1 MTPTVLIRAIFRMII
16 RFARWFT
23 PNFRT
28 IIHSSWKV
36 AAIFRT
42 IICSS
47 WKFDLL
53 FINRPRAFWNT
64 VRWLKYL
71 NDLFNY
77 CARKKPLIC
86 WNSVTAWWNVG
97 YETHLVISQG
107 TLNCWLKPKHQ
118 NITVPINK
126 CTCSWSLCH
135 TLAKTPFSR
144 HVKPCDFCHVSP
156 QFPRGLSKLAAKKN
170 HLPWHSLHVY

>member
-1 MTPTVLIRAIFRMII
+1 MTPIVLIRAIFWMII
-16 RFARWFT
+16 RFAWWFI
-23 PNFRT
+23 PNFHA
-28 IIHSSWKV
+28 IIYSSRKV

-42 IICSS
+42 IIRSS
-47 WKFDLL
+47 RKFDLL

-71 NDLFNY
+71 NDLSNY

-86 WNSVTAWWNVG
+86 WNIITAWWNVS

-135 TLAKTPFSR
+135 TLAKMPFSW
-144 HVKPCDFCHVSP
+144 HVEPVPSFHA
-156 QFPRGLSKLAAKKN
+156 GLQSLLQKN
-170 HLPWHSLHVY
+170 HLPWHSLHVYW